1 MESALYYIRHAIR
14 SARRRPIIFAI
25 GVVSLALAV
34 GANALVFAVVDGVIL
49 RPFPFPDLPS
59 LVGVGSIFPK
69 LNQPLEFF
77 ESLSAPEYVDIK
89 TGSKTLTHVAGFD
102 LGNEHV
108 LVDGRP
114 ERIFTAYVWDDL
126 FTALSIR
133 PASGRGFSSGELA
146 GGAPVAII
154 SHAVWARQYAARD
167 IIGSQLRVSGKAFTI
182 VGVMPERA
190 RVYETDLWIPMTAAA
205 DALPRNRRQFNVVAR
220 LAPGATLRDVNTE
233 LAALAKRVE
242 TVHGGAFREYQGW
255 TLVASPWT
263 AIDAWPFEHVAF
275 AASTAAG
282 VVLAL
287 VCLNLTILIL
297 AASKSRLHEMAVR
310 LAIGAHRRHL
320 ILQVIA
326 ETILIGLAGGG
337 LGLALAASGIE
348 AFPRLVPGAFI
359 PEDAELRL
367 SGRVVLLV
375 IGLSTFVAGFVAA
388 APALRLSRADVRSA
402 LQGREG
408 RSSPD
413 AAGQRFRLCL
423 VAAEITLTIVVV
435 AGAGSVGVALWR
447 LLHVDPGFRTSN
459 LLTMRLTLPAQRYA
473 GDAGRVFFETLLERV
488 GGLPDTAAATVALQY
503 PPHVFSTSQFAVES
517 RSGDEPG
524 AHLRES
530 RSGGQALPTAFHTIA
545 GARFLETLGVP
556 LKAGRWLNDDA
567 PSAAPLEVV
576 LNQAAADRYF
586 GDVSPLGKR
595 IRIVGAGF
603 ENRWAEIVGIA
614 ASVRNRGSSAEPQPE
629 LFTSL
634 RQAPERRRSQL
645 FLIVRSNGAR
655 DALSSIRRIVA
666 GIDPEQPVYGV
677 SSVQAGFSN
686 GLLSRRIA
694 ARLLA
699 IFGLLAIGMAALGVY
714 GTLSHIVAERR
725 KEIGLRLSLGAQPR
739 DVLVMVLR
747 QSLAVAS
754 AGASVGGGLS
764 FALNQWV
771 SSRLFG
777 VRAEIMTIVIASAVT
792 VAIALLASTIPALR
806 ASRVNPLAALRQD

>member
-133 PASGRGFSSGELA
+133 PAAGRGFSRDELA

-154 SHAVWARQYAARD
+154 SHAVWVQRYASRD
-167 IIGSQLRVSGKAFTI
+167 IIGSQLPVSGRAFTI
-182 VGVMPERA
+182 VGVMPGRA
-190 RVYETDLWIPMTAAA
+190 RVYETDLWIPMNAAA
-205 DALPRNRRQFNVVAR
+205 DALPRNRRQFNVIAR
-220 LAPGATLRDVNTE
+220 LAPGAKLHDVNTE
-233 LAALAKRVE
+233 LAVLAKRIE
-242 TVHGGAFREYQGW
+242 TAHAGTFREYQGW
-255 TLVASPWT
+255 TLAASRWT

-275 AASTAAG
+275 VAWAAAG
-282 VVLAL
+282 VVLVL

-297 AASKSRLHEMAVR
+297 AASKSRLREMAVR
-310 LAIGAHRRHL
+310 IAIGAHRCHL

-326 ETILIGLAGGG
+326 ETLLIGLAGGV
-337 LGLALAASGIE
+337 LGLALAATGITV
-348 AFPRLVPGAFI
+348 FPQLVPGAFI
-359 PEDAELRL
+359 PDDAELRL
-367 SGRVVLLV
+367 SGRLVFLV

-388 APALRLSRADVRSA
+388 APALRLSRADVRNA
-402 LQGREG
+402 LQGGEG

-435 AGAGSVGVALWR
+435 AGAASVGVALWR

-488 GGLPDTAAATVALQY
+488 RALPDTAAATIALQY
-503 PPHVFSTSQFAVES
+503 PPHVFSTSQFALES
-517 RSGDEPG
+517 RSLDE
-524 AHLRES
+524 AD
-530 RSGGQALPTAFHTIA
+530 ALPTGFHTIA
-545 GARFLETLGVP
+545 GAGFLETLGVP
-556 LKAGRWLNDDA
+556 LKAGRWLDDDA
-567 PSAAPLEVV
+567 PFAAPLEVV
-576 LNQAAADRYF
+576 LNDTAADRYF

-603 ENRWAEIVGIA
+603 ENRWAEIVGVV

-645 FLIVRSNGAR
+645 FLIVRSNGAP
-655 DALSSIRRIVA
+655 DALASIRRIVA
-666 GIDPEQPVYGV
+666 GIDPEQPVYAV

-686 GLLSRRIA
+686 GLLPRRIA
-694 ARLLA
+694 ARLLT
-699 IFGLLAIGMAALGVY
+699 IFSLLAIGMAALGVY

-725 KEIGLRLSLGAQPR
+725 QEIGLRLSLGAQRR

-747 QSLAVAS
+747 QSLTVAS
-754 AGASVGGGLS
+754 AGAVAGAALS
-764 FALNQWV
+764 FALTEWA

-777 VRAEIMTIVIASAVT
+777 VRPELKTIVTASAVI
-792 VAIALLASTIPALR
+792 VVIALLASTLPALR
-806 ASRVNPLAALRQD
+806 ASRVNPLVALRQD